1 MKQSITR
8 VLSLLL
14 ALTLA
19 VGLLPMAALAGP
31 DVETIYVTRTF
42 VTYPVA
48 GSHPNLTGYAQYD
61 SEPYVV
67 DEVHY
72 FELDGDGLPMGAFL
86 NESYTFEAGRTYA
99 CQVLMYPKTGY
110 EFDKYNLA
118 CVVNGRQ
125 SEDVSVQPDGMACA
139 TVYFDCV
146 GETVTLSFDPNGSK
160 DSAPTPLQVPM
171 GATLWDVIRNPEAV
185 DMPSQP
191 WEQFLGWSTDPFATT
206 NEALFPPENPI
217 SEDLTLYATWR
228 HCDQTVELFVEVPSD
243 CFVNDVGEAI
253 ITVPETASYVAI
265 PDFFYAAMTDGY
277 LHPDL
282 IYNMPFQ
289 KGATYYSHAIV
300 QVNMAG
306 NIPEVKLHGAD
317 LVSVRRNFDWEL
329 EVIFSVTPQTGDKL
343 TKASVAINTPRAG
356 QNAIEHHPEVICLT
370 PGVQAGVQG
379 WFESSDLGMETYDGT
394 LEGGKTY
401 YALVYVGD
409 DTGSYA
415 LSYGSLQLNVEG
427 TNVQLIRMIDL
438 SADMPNYVGAVV
450 AVTIPKEYIFTA
462 DVPYG
467 GGKIR
472 SSRENQKWVTTMD
485 FSGVP
490 EGSITVEAKADAT
503 HVFRSWYDATTY
515 ETLSTDASYT
525 FMVDRDVHIR
535 ASFARKPPFEDV
547 DQWDYFYE
555 PVMWAVNHD
564 PVITRGVGDGLF
576 GVGSP
581 CTRAQIMTF
590 LWKANDAPD
599 PITTESPFSDVKPG
613 DYYYK
618 AVLWAVENHITRGVG
633 DGRFGANDPCTR
645 EQAMTFLWKS
655 KGSPEPQSMENPFTD
670 VDAGSYYCKAVLW
683 ASQQTPPITAGMGG
697 GLFGV
702 GVTCTREQIIT
713 FLYKVYGP
721 KG

>member
-14 ALTLA
+14 ALALA
-19 VGLLPMAALAGP
+19 VGLLPMAVLAGG
-31 DVETIYVTRTF
+31 DEETIWLASAF
-42 VTYPVA
+42 VSYPVA
-48 GSHPNLTGYAQYD
+48 GAHPNLTGLTEYD
-61 SEPYVV
+61 TDPCEV
-67 DEVHY
+67 DEVHF
-72 FELDGDGLPMGAFL
+72 FELDSSDQPIGAFL
-86 NESYTFEAGRTYA
+86 NENYSFVAGQKYA
-99 CQVLMYPKTGY
+99 CQVLMSAKPGYRFDSEKTDGY
-110 EFDKYNLA
+110 
-118 CVVNGRQ
+118 VNNRYADLNVLD
-125 SEDVSVQPDGMACA
+125 SETAVL
-139 TVYFDCV
+139 TVYLTCAA
-146 GETVTLSFDPNGSK
+146 EYCTVTFDANGSK
-160 DSAPTPLQVPM
+160 DAPPAPIQVPY
-171 GATLWDVIRNPEAV
+171 GATVWDVIRNFEAV
-185 DMPSQP
+185 AMPDQP
-191 WEQFLGWSTDPFATT
+191 WEYFWDWSLDPFATDFGA
-206 NEALFPPENPI
+206 NYYFVNPVT
-217 SEDLTLYATWR
+217 EDLTLYAMWIPCPR
-228 HCDQTVELFVEVPSD
+228 EVELYVELPEGCMTDGVDKPT
-243 CFVNDVGEAI
+243 
-253 ITVPETASYVAI
+253 ITVPEGASY
-265 PDFFYAAMTDGY
+265 AAYSDNLYVGLVDGCP
-277 LHPDL
+277 HPDL
-282 IYNMPFQ
+282 VYCDPLQ
-289 KGATYYSHAIV
+289 RGVTYYSRATVYAEVAGQLPAIH
-300 QVNMAG
+300 
-306 NIPEVKLHGAD
+306 LHGAE
-317 LVSVRRNFDWEL
+317 LVSVEGHESWLD
-329 EVIFSVTPQTGDKL
+329 IIYSVTPQTGDKL

-356 QNAIEHHPEVICLT
+356 QNAIEHHPEVISLT

-379 WFESSDLGMETYDGT
+379 WFDSPELGTEICEDA

-401 YALVYVGD
+401 YALVTVGD
-409 DTGSYA
+409 ETGNYM
-415 LSYGSLQLNVEG
+415 LSANTLSLELLGKNAE
-427 TNVQLIRMIDL
+427 LIRMVDL
-438 SADMPNYVGAVV
+438 SDVMPNHVGAVV
-450 AVTIPKEYIFTA
+450 GVTIPRTYNFT
-462 DVPYG
+462 VSVKYG
-467 GGKIR
+467 GGQFR
-472 SSRENQKWVTTMD
+472 SDRRMSKWVKTMD
-485 FSGVP
+485 FADTE
-490 EGSITVEAKADAT
+490 EGPITLYAKAEPGYM
-503 HVFRSWYDATTY
+503 FKSWYDATTY
-515 ETLSTDASYT
+515 ETLSKDPVYT
-525 FMVDRDVHIR
+525 FDVDHDVNIV
-535 ASFARKPPFEDV
+535 ASFVKKSFDDV
-547 DQWDYFYE
+547 GAWDYFYE